1 MPLSVLESDGLE
13 GTLDNG
19 PRSGSEESA
28 LGLEESGELEKED
41 GEDNELEAV
50 LLSTSSSLNVSA
62 QPFVPLL
69 LTKGLEDDIEMGEVA
84 EGPKFKV
91 KKKVRDEE
99 LEEGEASDSSSALSD
114 PPED

>member
-1 MPLSVLESDGLE
+1 
-13 GTLDNG
+13 
-19 PRSGSEESA
+19 
-28 LGLEESGELEKED
+28 LEESGELEKED